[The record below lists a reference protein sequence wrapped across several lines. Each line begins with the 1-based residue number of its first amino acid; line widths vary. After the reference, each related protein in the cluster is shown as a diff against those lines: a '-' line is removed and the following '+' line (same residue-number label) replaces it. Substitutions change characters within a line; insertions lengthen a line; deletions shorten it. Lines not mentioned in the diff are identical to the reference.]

1 MTLNTKRII
10 TDIKA
15 RHGLGAD
22 SAVGLIGSFDAKST
36 VDRTQRLIRATA
48 TTRAID
54 LDNEVVL
61 PGGADWSY
69 FDANGGGK
77 VFVDHW
83 TDFEH
88 TVGTVRNR
96 QARTALSKDG
106 AEVEAW
112 NVLIHV
118 LDLKK
123 NPYGDD
129 ILTIAE
135 ECGIGLSIGFIA
147 LERGEPTAAE
157 VAKYGGG
164 KPFASIV
171 RRYKLLEISFTC
183 LPCTVQC
190 QTGALTAADGGK
202 AIELLD
208 TLVTKGRISREA
220 GRLFGLERGKK
231 TELTIEG
238 ITGRPVEQKRT
249 VITLG

>member
-69 FDANGGGK
+69 
-77 VFVDHW
+77 
-83 TDFEH
+83 FEH

-171 RRYKLLEISFTC
+171 RRYKLLEISFTWR
-183 LPCTVQC
+183 Q
-190 QTGALTAADGGK
+190 GD
-202 AIELLD
+202 
-208 TLVTKGRISREA
+208 
-220 GRLFGLERGKK
+220 
-231 TELTIEG
+231 
-238 ITGRPVEQKRT
+238 
-249 VITLG
+249 